1 MVKPCYYHGGFPFLY
16 KKLLIMNANPKHDVI
31 IFNNDTKLN
40 DFLVFDEE
48 KYIIGVAKCYNVN
61 YVDIKSFK
69 NCKVLFNKSLWVGV
83 CSSHMVA
90 LFFSKL

>member
-16 KKLLIMNANPKHDVI
+16 KKLFIMNVNPKHDVI

-40 DFLVFDEE
+40 DFLVLDEE
-48 KYIIGVAKCYNVN
+48 KYIIRVAKCYNVN

>member
-1 MVKPCYYHGGFPFLY
+1 
-16 KKLLIMNANPKHDVI
+16 MNANPKHDVI

-40 DFLVFDEE
+40 NFLVLDEE
-48 KYIIGVAKCYNVN
+48 KYQIRVAKCDNVN
-61 YVDIKSFK
+61 YVDIKSFL